1 MAWIEVEVDGGGNS
15 DLSMT
20 RVFEA
25 LEAPRAVCWVEAAFR
40 PDGWEGPCDVVGW
53 SDGGPSPAQA
63 AKVADS
69 GDGVVVLVYGGD
81 EGVRLRP
88 SGSEAAWSLED
99 PEQWGEPC
107 LLLELTLEVR

>member
-1 MAWIEVEVDGGGNS
+1 MDFVEVDVEGGGNS
-15 DLSMT
+15 HLSMT
-20 RVFEA
+20 RMFEA
-25 LEAPRAVCWVEAAFR
+25 LDAPRAVCWVESAFR

-53 SDGGPSPAQA
+53 STGGLVAAQA
-63 AKVADS
+63 VRVADS

-88 SGSEAAWSLED
+88 AGSVGEWSLDD

-107 LLLELTLEVR
+107 LLLDPQIETR

>member
-25 LEAPRAVCWVEAAFR
+25 LEAPRDVCWVETAFR

-53 SDGGPSPAQA
+53 SSGGPIPAQA

-69 GDGVVVLVYGGD
+69 GDGVVVLVFGGD

-88 SGSEAAWSLED
+88 SGSGAVWSLDD

-107 LLLELTLEVR
+107 LLLDPSTEVR